1 MSERLDALLSA
12 QRDGALEPAEQAE
25 LDRLLATSE
34 GARARAAELARVDE
48 ALRRFAAA
56 LGHEPGAALGE
67 GPGVEAASR
76 ARLARSWDAIARRR
90 AATATETATAAAA
103 QIDRTTRRA
112 SLRRRGRGASG
123 AAFAA
128 ALAAGLVGAVLYGL
142 RGGPPSQAVR
152 PLDEIA
158 VEQGVAATP
167 SRSMGASAA
176 PPDAARAQTQ
186 DAAPDDG
193 LDVRALAALEVAAL
207 GLEEADDV
215 EVVAQ
220 LELLEYLA
228 ARERE
233 AEEPRG

>member
-90 AATATETATAAAA
+90 AATATATAAAA

-112 SLRRRGRGASG
+112 SLRRRGRGVSG

-158 VEQGVAATP
+158 VEQRVAATP
-167 SRSMGASAA
+167 SRGMGAPAA